1 MYIVGTGFATEPG
14 LPEGTTLE
22 LAIVPLIPTQH
33 QLETEDPLMMGDD
46 DIDIAEGARADL
58 SNAESKSE
66 PAATPKPK
74 KCKVTHQDIQAMQ
87 LEVLKVE
94 RNKIEAEVENLKLV
108 NQKLKLEIEELRLK
122 NQVNFFN

>member
-1 MYIVGTGFATEPG
+1 MYIVGTGFATEPN

-22 LAIVPLIPTQH
+22 LAIVPLISTQH

-46 DIDIAEGARADL
+46 DVDIAEGATADL
-58 SNAESKSE
+58 SNAEPKSE

-74 KCKVTHQDIQAMQ
+74 KRKVTHQDIQAMQ